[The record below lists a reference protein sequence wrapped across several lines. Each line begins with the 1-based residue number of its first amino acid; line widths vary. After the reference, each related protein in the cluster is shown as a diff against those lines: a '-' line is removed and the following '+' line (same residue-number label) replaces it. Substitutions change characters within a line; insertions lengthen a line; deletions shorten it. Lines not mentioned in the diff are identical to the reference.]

1 MATRIRKAWC
11 SALRLTYPDYASLVH
26 FPDDAEYRFDRR
38 DADLHNEKFYKFLE
52 RTAYLFKLRSKVRG
66 SRNFGRSQLIR

>member
-1 MATRIRKAWC
+1 MSATDKFIPKSGAECR
-11 SALRLTYPDYASLVH
+11 VH

-38 DADLHNEKFYKFLE
+38 DADLHNENFYKFLE

-66 SRNFGRSQLIR
+66 ERNFGRSQLIR